1 MHPLSSVFELF
12 RRFPRSTAARIE
24 VGHLEQGG
32 FVETNR
38 ISPSERGYKFQF
50 DLVEKILQRL
60 DSFRTVTCYDMAGNV
75 ITSDNFKR
83 RGPDGGL
90 DLIIRI
96 EAKTPLAA
104 QQIAGKVRKILL
116 DL

>member
-1 MHPLSSVFELF
+1 MQPLSSVFDLF
-12 RRFPRSTAARIE
+12 RRFPRSAATRIE
-24 VGHLEQGG
+24 VGHREEGG

-38 ISPSERGYKFQF
+38 ISPSERGYEFQF
-50 DLVEKILQRL
+50 DLVEKILKRL
-60 DSFRTVTCYDMAGNV
+60 DGFRTVTCCDMAGNV
-75 ITSDNFKR
+75 ITLDNFRR

-96 EAKTPLAA
+96 EAKTPQAS
-104 QQIAGKVRKILL
+104 QQIAGKVRKILS